1 MSLMS
6 MHFPNWKSFHEWY
19 RSYADKAETA
29 LKEVTQSFKQFE
41 LDWWDGA
48 QSPSPAAPGDHL
60 AVVSY
65 VNQLGFGEL
74 IKNLNISVGL
84 VDSDDRIVNELTGND
99 QGNVDK
105 NVVDGQLAVLSSGCP
120 GSPASSRI
128 VFECNWGLVLARTEG
143 GSQWLPV
150 AQTFPRYRH
159 LHPFSV
165 SDRKRMTEDEVWTI
179 IKSKQVG
186 IEDLVSVFPP
196 RCFCSMSTGIL
207 STTRRCSQKSG
218 QSDIDWSKAEAC
230 EMLDGHLGVLF
241 CHRGR
246 WRVQIKARRDLDRP
260 ALVDEFWRLFSAQG
274 RFSPNQ
280 PLWSACNCV
289 PSTSLPFSCH
299 SKGITEGALNSSW
312 CYIFQM
318 VPIPFT
324 CLCQSSYA
332 SAHSWSCG
340 V

>member
-29 LKEVTQSFKQFE
+29 LKEVTQAYKHFE
-41 LDWWDGA
+41 LDWWAGA
-48 QSPSPAAPGDHL
+48 QPSPSPAPGNHL

-65 VNQLGFGEL
+65 VDQRGFGEL
-74 IKNLNISVGL
+74 VKNLNISVGL
-84 VDSDDRIVNELTGND
+84 VGSDDRTVNELTGNYR
-99 QGNVDK
+99 GNVDK
-105 NVVDGQLAVLSSGCP
+105 NVDDDQLAVLSSDSL

-128 VFECNWGLVLARTEG
+128 VFECNWGLVLARTG

-159 LHPFSV
+159 LHPFSA

-186 IEDLVSVFPP
+186 IEDLVSLPP
-196 RCFCSMSTGIL
+196 PGSVTDPVHWFLVPTLTL
-207 STTRRCSQKSG
+207 SFQKPA
-218 QSDIDWSKAEAC
+218 QSDIDWTRAEAC
-230 EMLDGHLGVLF
+230 EMIDGHLGVLF

-274 RFSPNQ
+274 R
-280 PLWSACNCV
+280 A
-289 PSTSLPFSCH
+289 
-299 SKGITEGALNSSW
+299 
-312 CYIFQM
+312 
-318 VPIPFT
+318 
-324 CLCQSSYA
+324 
-332 SAHSWSCG
+332 
-340 V
+340 